1 MSDLIDSRMG
11 MLQTISHITRDQY
24 DRARAWV
31 RSMTDDPAVI
41 SEIMAML
48 GEEQ

>member
-11 MLQTISHITRDQY
+11 MLQTISHISPDQY
-24 DRARAWV
+24 QRARAWV
-31 RSMTDDPAVI
+31 RSKTDDPAVI
-41 SEIMAML
+41 NEIMAML